1 MNPYNPLS
9 YFQYMAQ
16 GPGNVLQRLAVSMI
30 GMFAYVYLPFLVVY
44 VLFLRYAIA
53 YLHLALRE
61 GYSLAELNNRV
72 LDYTSHNYIFSPAIR
87 EIVSA
92 YNAVVYLPFRVLGWL
107 FEVLLAIPGVEA
119 VFTFL
124 FFGTAIIGVIIF
136 VCAFIYR
143 GAVEFIDKVTH

>member
-9 YFQYMAQ
+9 YPQYLFH
-16 GPGNVLQRLAVSMI
+16 GEGNILQRLLVSMFC
-30 GMFAYVYLPFLVVY
+30 MFIFIYLPFVVVY
-44 VLFLRYAIA
+44 TLFLRYAIA

-61 GYSLAELNNRV
+61 GYSLAQLNYHVIDRV
-72 LDYTSHNYIFSPAIR
+72 SPHYIFSPAIR

-107 FEVLLAIPGVEA
+107 FDVLLAIPGVEA

-136 VCAFIYR
+136 VCAFLYR